1 MASMKVK
8 ESPAMIIGRWIIRIF
23 LVSWTVTILFPVIW
37 TFYTAF
43 KTNKEFFASAW
54 ALPENWSID
63 NFAYAWTSA
72 KFSDYFLN
80 SLLLVVVSVF
90 TMLLTTS
97 SMSYVISKFR
107 FRTMKWL
114 NKFWLIAMTIPGV
127 LVLVPQYFMLMQNKM
142 DNSIIIVALLHAF
155 GGIPSNVIMQVGFMR
170 SVDNALFEA
179 ADIDGASEFTK
190 FFNIM
195 LPCVKS
201 VLFLSTLTG
210 VLGAWN
216 DYITPL
222 TYLNDESKYT
232 VSIGLTYLA
241 NASERGGQYGA
252 MFAGLVISMIPI
264 LIIYA
269 VFQKPLQE
277 GLRTEGGVKG

>member
-1 MASMKVK
+1 MNSMKVK
-8 ESPAMIIGRWIIRIF
+8 ESPALIIGRWVIRLF
-23 LVSWTVTILFPVIW
+23 LIGWTVTILFPVIW

-43 KTNKEFFASAW
+43 KTNKEFFASVW
-54 ALPENWSID
+54 ALPSEWVFD
-63 NFAYAWTSA
+63 NFVYAWKNA

-80 SLLLVVVSVF
+80 SLIVVVVDVSV
-90 TMLLTTS
+90 MLITTS
-97 SMSYVISKFR
+97 TTAYAVSKFD
-107 FRTMKWL
+107 FRPMKWL
-114 NKFWLIAMTIPGV
+114 NKFYLVVMAIPGV
-127 LVLVPQYFMLMQNKM
+127 LVLVPQYFMLMQARL
-142 DNSIIIVALLHAF
+142 DNNLIIVALLQAF
-155 GGIPSNVIMQVGFMR
+155 AAVPVNVILQVGFMR
-170 SVDNALFEA
+170 SVDKALFEA

-201 VLFLSTLTG
+201 VLFLTTLTG
-210 VLGAWN
+210 VLSAWN
-216 DYITPL
+216 NYITPL

-241 NASERGGQYGA
+241 DASERGSEYGA

-269 VFQKPLQE
+269 IFQKPLQE
-277 GLRTEGGVKG
+277 GLKTEGGVKG

>member
-1 MASMKVK
+1 MSAMKVK
-8 ESPAMIIGRWIIRIF
+8 ESPALIIGRWVIRFF
-23 LVSWTVTILFPVIW
+23 LVSWTVTILFPVLW

-43 KTNKEFFASAW
+43 KTNKEFFASVW
-54 ALPENWSID
+54 ALPNEWVFD
-63 NFAYAWTSA
+63 NFVYAWNNA

-80 SLLLVVVSVF
+80 SLLVVVVDVVV
-90 TMLLTTS
+90 MLVITSTTA
-97 SMSYVISKFR
+97 YAISKFKYR
-107 FRTMKWL
+107 PMKWL
-114 NKFWLIAMTIPGV
+114 SKFYLIVMTIPGV

-142 DNSIIIVALLHAF
+142 DNNLVVVALLQAF
-155 GGIPSNVIMQVGFMR
+155 AALPVNVILQIGFMR

-190 FFNIM
+190 FFKIM

-201 VLFLSTLTG
+201 VLFLTALTG

-216 DYITPL
+216 NYITPL
-222 TYLNDESKYT
+222 TYLNDEAKYT
-232 VSIGLTYLA
+232 VAIGLTYLA
-241 NASERGGQYGA
+241 DASERGSEYGA

-269 VFQKPLQE
+269 IFQKPLQE
-277 GLRTEGGVKG
+277 GLKTEGGVKG